1 LDPWEVVAGDRRLA
15 RPAAA
20 AALEACGLR
29 RKAMSVVAGREAAF
43 PSLDSLVAVDDRT
56 LEILERR
63 RSTGRPIRRG
73 WLMRRMLLVADLA
86 GLTCAFAAASIIVG
100 PEPAGHFG
108 RTNELVLFAIGLPAW
123 IVLAKLYGLYERD
136 EARAGHSTVEDFRGV
151 FHLVTVGVWLFF
163 LVAQASDLANPA
175 LQRLVVFWA
184 IAVGLVSIARAV
196 ARAACRRGIA
206 YLQNTVIVGA
216 GDVGQMVARK
226 ILSHPEYGLNIV
238 GFLDPDP
245 KSRSEG
251 LEHIADLGSRDRFTE
266 LVELLDIER
275 VIVAFSSEGFEDT
288 LELIRSVKDLDL
300 QVDIVPRMFE
310 VVGSNVSMHSVEGLP
325 LLGLPPLRLSRSSRL
340 LKRTID
346 VALAALGFVLLAPVF
361 AGVALAIKMDSR
373 GSVFFRQVRMGAAD
387 CTFRIFKF
395 RTMVA
400 DAERHKSELAH
411 LNMHSH
417 NGRDPRM
424 FKIPNDPRVTRVGAV
439 LRRTRIDEL
448 PQLIN
453 VLRGEMSLVGPRP
466 LILEEDQH
474 IVTWARKRLDLKPG
488 ITGLWQVLGASD
500 IPFEEMIKLDYL
512 YVTNWSLSEDFR
524 LIFRTLPSLARAR
537 RAY

>member
-1 LDPWEVVAGDRRLA
+1 
-15 RPAAA
+15 
-20 AALEACGLR
+20 
-29 RKAMSVVAGREAAF
+29 MSVVAGREAAL
-43 PSLDSLVAVDDRT
+43 PSPDSLVTLDRRT

-63 RSTGRPIRRG
+63 RSVERPMRRG
-73 WLMRRMLLVADLA
+73 WLMRRMLLVADVI
-86 GLTCAFAAASIIVG
+86 GITCAFLAASVIVG
-100 PEPAGHFG
+100 PEPAGQFG
-108 RTNELVLFAIGLPAW
+108 RMNELLLFLASLPAW

-136 EARAGHSTVEDFRGV
+136 EERADHSTVEDFLGV

-163 LVAQASDLANPA
+163 LAAEATDFANPGF
-175 LQRLVVFWA
+175 QRLVVFWA
-184 IAVGLVSIARAV
+184 IAVGLVSASRAF

-216 GDVGQMVARK
+216 GDVGQMIARK
-226 ILSHPEYGLNIV
+226 ILSHPEYGLNVV
-238 GFLDPDP
+238 GFVDRAP
-245 KSRSEG
+245 KSRVHG
-251 LEHIADLGSRDRFTE
+251 LEHIADLGSPDHLAE

-275 VIVAFSSEGFEDT
+275 VIVAFSSEESEDT
-288 LELIRSVKDLDL
+288 LELIRAVKDFEI

-310 VVGSNVSMHSVEGLP
+310 VVGSNVSMHSVEGVP

-340 LKRTID
+340 LKRTLD
-346 VALAALGFVLLAPVF
+346 LVLAVLGLVLLAPVLVV
-361 AGVALAIKMDSR
+361 VALAIKIDSR
-373 GSVFFRQVRMGAAD
+373 GPVFFRQVRMGAGD
-387 CTFRIFKF
+387 QTFRIFKF
-395 RTMVA
+395 RTMAA
-400 DAERHKSELAH
+400 DAERRKAEVAH
-411 LNMHSH
+411 LNMHSQ

-424 FKIPNDPRVTRVGAV
+424 FKIPNDPRVTRVGAI
-439 LRRTRIDEL
+439 LRRTRVDEL

-453 VLRGEMSLVGPRP
+453 VVRGEMSLVGPRP

-500 IPFEEMIKLDYL
+500 IPFDEMIKLDYL